1 MCIPFLSFIVPIFAW
16 TTRISNQSILK
27 EGLMLKFQHF
37 GHLMSR
43 IDSIEKKKN
52 PWFWERLKTGVEQD
66 DRGWD
71 GWMGRSWWWEAWH
84 AEVHGVTKN
93 QIQLSWTELA
103 LNLPLIP
110 LIILKRSLVFPI
122 LLFSSVSFHCWLR
135 KAFLSL
141 FTILWNSSFRWVYL
155 SFSPLPFTSLLFS
168 AICKALSDNHFAF
181 LHLFFGW

>member
-1 MCIPFLSFIVPIFAW
+1 MDYKDIKPVNPKG
-16 TTRISNQSILK
+16 NQSYILL

-37 GHLMSR
+37 GYLMSR
-43 IDSIEKKKN
+43 IDSIEKKKKKPLILGKIEDRRRTGWQRMRWLDGKELVMGSLACWG
-52 PWFWERLKTGVEQD
+52 PWGHKESDTTEQL
-66 DRGWD
+66 
-71 GWMGRSWWWEAWH
+71 
-84 AEVHGVTKN
+84 N
-93 QIQLSWTELA
+93 WTELA

-110 LIILKRSLVFPI
+110 LITLKRSLVFPI
-122 LLFSSVSFHCWLR
+122 LLFSSVSFHCSLR

-141 FTILWNSSFRWVYL
+141 FTILWNSSFSWVYL